1 LKNLEYAYLQL
12 GEQGKAR
19 EVMGKIGKLAV
30 EPGGDPWSAVDARIY
45 FDVDTHDWND
55 AVGNNSTISCS
66 AVSKLPDRRS
76 HSARSSHR
84 LNINS
89 YWLPQSVSSKSA
101 MPAKK
106 YARADV

>member
-30 EPGGDPWSAVDARIY
+30 EPGGDPWSAVDAPIY

-55 AVGNNSTISCS
+55 AVGIHTNEDEVIGRSRSPIRCGVNSG
-66 AVSKLPDRRS
+66 
-76 HSARSSHR
+76 
-84 LNINS
+84 
-89 YWLPQSVSSKSA
+89 
-101 MPAKK
+101 
-106 YARADV
+106 